1 MSDNKRRKGDIY
13 DKHKRILR
21 MPDLGKEMI
30 VENRK
35 LLSRTNQRCVK
46 GKKHRICP
54 MSKGLR

>member
-21 MPDLGKEMI
+21 MPDLRKEKI

-35 LLSRTNQRCVK
+35 LLSRTNHKGVK
-46 GKKHRICP
+46 GKDHRICL
-54 MSKGLR
+54 MSKGSR

>member
-21 MPDLGKEMI
+21 MPDLRKEKI

-35 LLSRTNQRCVK
+35 FLSRTNHKGVR
-46 GKKHRICP
+46 GKKHRICL
-54 MSKGLR
+54 MSKGSR